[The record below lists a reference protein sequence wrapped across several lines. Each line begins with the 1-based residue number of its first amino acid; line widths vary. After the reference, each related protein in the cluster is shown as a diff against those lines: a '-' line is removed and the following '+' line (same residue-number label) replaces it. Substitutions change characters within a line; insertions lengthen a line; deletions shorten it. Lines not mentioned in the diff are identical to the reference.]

1 MMAAFRLG
9 LSFGAG
15 FCIPALV
22 FSFLIAIGVAV
33 WERVPARRRVI
44 RDAVTGINEE
54 DIAAMLRRGKGDGP

>member
-1 MMAAFRLG
+1 MIAAFRLG

-22 FSFLIAIGVAV
+22 FSFLVAIGVAV

-44 RDAVTGINEE
+44 RAAANELNQK
-54 DIAAMLRRGKGDGP
+54 DMRR